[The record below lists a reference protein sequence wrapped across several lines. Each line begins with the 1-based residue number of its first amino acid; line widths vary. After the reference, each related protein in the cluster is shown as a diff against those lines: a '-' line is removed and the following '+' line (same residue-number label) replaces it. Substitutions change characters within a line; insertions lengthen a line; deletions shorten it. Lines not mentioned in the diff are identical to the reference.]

1 MGVLF
6 TTRRR
11 GGEMASE
18 LTLRIQGNPQYQQLL
33 RGRNALGWWLTVV
46 TCVAYYGFILVI
58 AFDKS
63 LFATPIAAG
72 MTTTWGIP
80 AGFGVIVLTIIVVG
94 IYVRKANRD
103 YDRVIKEILAREV
116 QS

>member
-1 MGVLF
+1 
-6 TTRRR
+6 
-11 GGEMASE
+11 MASE
-18 LTLRIQGNPQYQQLL
+18 LTQRIQNNPQYQQLTKA
-33 RGRNALGWWLTVV
+33 RDSFGWLLTVLV
-46 TCVAYYGFILVI
+46 LLAYYGFILVI

-80 AGFGVIVLTIIVVG
+80 AGIVVILLTIAVVA

-103 YDRVIKEILAREV
+103 YDSAIEQILAKEV
-116 QS
+116 QA